1 MSEIILENVTKNYG
15 KVQGISDITVE
26 IKPGLTGILGPNGAG
41 KSTMMKM
48 VLGLSRPSIG
58 RVSVMDEDPF
68 TNWRQRN
75 KIGFVPEYDC
85 FYEHM
90 SGLEY
95 VAYFLQMHNYTLEK
109 SNDMARASLIDL
121 GLEEAMDRKIRTY
134 SRGMRQKTKV
144 ARASVFNPDIFVLDE
159 PFQGAD
165 PTTRHHLMTKM
176 KEWAN
181 EGKTIMISSHIL
193 HDIENLTDQI
203 ILINNGRM
211 LASGNRHEIRNLMD
225 NIPRQVHVSPINN
238 NDLRKLAKRMMDES
252 WVRATRIDKENNEL
266 IIETDSAKTFYLEL
280 PKIIKKEKIKINKI
294 NSKDDSLDSLY
305 TKLVGG
311 AQWK

>member
-1 MSEIILENVTKNYG
+1 MSEVILENVTKNYG
-15 KVQGISDITVE
+15 KVQGISNISVE

-58 RVSVMDEDPF
+58 HVSVMGNDPF
-68 TNWRQRN
+68 TNWKQRN

-90 SGLEY
+90 SGLDY
-95 VAYFLQMHNYTLEK
+95 VAYFLQMHNYTLQEA
-109 SNDMARASLIDL
+109 NEMARVSLAEL
-121 GLEEAMDRKIRTY
+121 GLEDAMDRKIRTY

-144 ARASVFNPDIFVLDE
+144 ARAAVFNPDIFVLDE

-165 PTTRHHLMTKM
+165 PTTRHLLMMKM
-176 KEWAN
+176 KQWAD

-203 ILINNGRM
+203 ILINNGKM
-211 LASGNRHEIRNLMD
+211 LASGNRHEIRNLMN
-225 NIPRQVHVSPINN
+225 NIPRQIHVTPIKNTN
-238 NDLRKLAKRMMDES
+238 LRKLAKRMLDES
-252 WVRATRIDKENNEL
+252 WVRATRIDKENDEL
-266 IIETDSAKTFYLEL
+266 IIETDSAETFYLEL
-280 PKIIKKEKIKINKI
+280 PRIIKKEKIEIKRI
-294 NSKDDSLDSLY
+294 NSEDDSLDSLY

>member
-1 MSEIILENVTKNYG
+1 MSEISLENVTKNYG
-15 KVQGISDITVE
+15 KVQGISNISVE

-41 KSTMMKM
+41 KSTLMKII
-48 VLGLSRPSIG
+48 LGLSRPSIG
-58 RVSVMDEDPF
+58 RVSVMGNDPF
-68 TNWRQRN
+68 TDWKQRN

-90 SGLEY
+90 SGLDY
-95 VAYFLQMHNYTLEK
+95 VTYFLQMHNYNLQEA
-109 SNDMARASLIDL
+109 NEMARISLAEL
-121 GLEEAMDRKIRTY
+121 GLEDAMDRKIRTY

-144 ARASVFNPDIFVLDE
+144 ARAAVFNPDIFVLDE

-165 PTTRHHLMTKM
+165 PTTRHLLMKKM
-176 KEWAN
+176 KQWAS

-203 ILINNGRM
+203 ILINNGKM
-211 LASGNRHEIRNLMD
+211 LASGNRHEIRNLMN
-225 NIPRQVHVSPINN
+225 NIPRQIHITPIKNTN
-238 NDLRKLAKRMMDES
+238 LRRLAKIMLDES
-252 WVRATRIDKENNEL
+252 WVRATRIDKENDEL
-266 IIETDSAKTFYLEL
+266 IVETDSAEKFYLEL
-280 PKIIKKEKIKINKI
+280 PRIIKKEKIEVKKI
-294 NSKDDSLDSLY
+294 NSEDDSLDSLY

>member
-1 MSEIILENVTKNYG
+1 MSEVILENVTKNYG
-15 KVQGISDITVE
+15 EVQGISDISVE

-58 RVSVMDEDPF
+58 RVSVMGKDPF
-68 TNWRQRN
+68 TNWKQRN

-90 SGLEY
+90 SGLDY
-95 VAYFLQMHNYTLEK
+95 VTYFLQMHNYAFQEA
-109 SNDMARASLIDL
+109 NEMARASLSEL

-144 ARASVFNPDIFVLDE
+144 ARAAVFNPDIFVLDE

-165 PTTRHHLMTKM
+165 PTTRNLLMNKM
-176 KEWAN
+176 KEWAD

-203 ILINNGRM
+203 ILINNGKM
-211 LASGNRHEIRNLMD
+211 LASGNRHDIRNLMN
-225 NIPRQVHVSPINN
+225 NIPRQIHVTPIENKN
-238 NDLRKLAKRMMDES
+238 LRKLAKRMLDES
-252 WVRATRIDKENNEL
+252 WVRATRIDNENNEL
-266 IIETDSAKTFYLEL
+266 IIETDSAETFYLEL
-280 PKIIKKEKIKINKI
+280 PKIIQKEKIEIKRI
-294 NSKDDSLDSLY
+294 NSEDDSLDSLY

>member
-58 RVSVMDEDPF
+58 RVSVMGESLSLSL
-68 TNWRQRN
+68 NQRN

>member
-1 MSEIILENVTKNYG
+1 MSEVILENVTKNYG
-15 KVQGISDITVE
+15 KVQGISNISVE

-58 RVSVMDEDPF
+58 HVSVMGNDPF
-68 TNWRQRN
+68 TNWKQRN

-90 SGLEY
+90 SGLDY
-95 VAYFLQMHNYTLEK
+95 VAYFLQMHNYTLQEA
-109 SNDMARASLIDL
+109 NEMARVSLAEL
-121 GLEEAMDRKIRTY
+121 GLEDAMDRKIRTY

-144 ARASVFNPDIFVLDE
+144 ARAAVFNPDIFVLDE

-165 PTTRHHLMTKM
+165 PTTRHLLMMKM
-176 KEWAN
+176 KQWAD
-181 EGKTIMISSHIL
+181 EGKTIMISSHVL

-203 ILINNGRM
+203 ILINNGKM
-211 LASGNRHEIRNLMD
+211 LASGNRHEIRNLMN
-225 NIPRQVHVSPINN
+225 NIPRQIHVTPIKNTN
-238 NDLRKLAKRMMDES
+238 LRKLAKRMLDES
-252 WVRATRIDKENNEL
+252 WVISTIIDKENDEL
-266 IIETDSAKTFYLEL
+266 IIETDSAETFYLEL
-280 PKIIKKEKIKINKI
+280 PKIIKKEKIGVKRI
-294 NSKDDSLDSLY
+294 NSEDDSLDSLY